1 MRLDRRTVMAG
12 LMASAA
18 PGGKALAAPA
28 PAKRPNIVLLLG
40 EGLRWDEFGFA
51 GNTILKTPNID
62 RIAREGARFRN
73 AFCTNALCLPS
84 RASFLTGAWSH
95 YSGAVTNDADVVPPT
110 SASSPTCC
118 AMRAMKPPSSARAM
132 SAGRCST
139 GHGTIISASRARRI
153 TCIRASSRDTAAS
166 ISPKGST
173 TAMSTTS

>member
-1 MRLDRRTVMAG
+1 
-12 LMASAA
+12 
-18 PGGKALAAPA
+18 
-28 PAKRPNIVLLLG
+28 VLLLG

-95 YSGAVTNDADVVPPT
+95 YSGAVTNDADVVPPDFRLFT
-110 SASSPTCC
+110 DLLRDEGYETAFIGKSHVGGALLDRPWDYYFGFKGQ
-118 AMRAMKPPSSARAM
+118 AHYLHP
-132 SAGRCST
+132 
-139 GHGTIISASRARRI
+139 RI
-153 TCIRASSRDTAAS
+153 VEDTAAS